1 LPGQAA
7 IPAIKT
13 IYGGMEMLKYVDGQ
27 MLALIGAAI
36 AFFIAGIG
44 SSRGVGLAG
53 QAGAGVLSEDPSKF
67 GSVMLLEAL
76 PSTQAIYGFVI
87 AFLIIGQIDPAMT
100 IEQGMHLLAAG
111 LPIGIVGLVSAI
123 YQGKVAAAGIQLI
136 SKRPEALGSAIT
148 LALMVEMFAILALIV
163 SILMIG

>member
-1 LPGQAA
+1 
-7 IPAIKT
+7 
-13 IYGGMEMLKYVDGQ
+13 MLEFFDGQ
-27 MLALIGAAI
+27 LLALLGAAV
-36 AFFIAGIG
+36 AFFVAGIG
-44 SSRGVGLAG
+44 SSKGVGLAG

-67 GSVMLLEAL
+67 GSVMLMEAL

-87 AFLIIGQIDPAMT
+87 AFLIIGKIDPAMT
-100 IEQGMHLLAAG
+100 MQDGLHLLAAG
-111 LPIGIVGLVSAI
+111 LPIGIVGWISAI
-123 YQGKVAAAGIQLI
+123 YQGKVASAGIQLI